1 MDSFAGIACILG
13 SDRPLLFSVEIDTR
27 RATYGREPSPAD
39 LPVLEETLRSL
50 QQANNYPAE
59 PAVLSAADL
68 DSLSRVA
75 GTASVLAASVLGS
88 YLSQEIVKA
97 VSLTGEPALNVFV
110 FSASDYE
117 AKAFP
122 VR

>member
-1 MDSFAGIACILG
+1 M
-13 SDRPLLFSVEIDTR
+13 
-27 RATYGREPSPAD
+27 
-39 LPVLEETLRSL
+39 
-50 QQANNYPAE
+50 ANDYPAE
-59 PAVLSAADL
+59 PAVLSATDL
-68 DSLSRVA
+68 HSLSRVA